1 MNKILKRAV
10 YLLTVL
16 VGISCTPIVTDQTEF
31 ALHYYEVGNMVPGD
45 PVTLAPSYIG
55 ETPTDFSI
63 YLIKKDGKQYY
74 NPKIDAKLTPESPFW
89 IEPTSGYFKMQNTFK
104 LTPGIYHV
112 SLRCKSAGVEYDF
125 PDKITV
131 RIVNERAE

>member
-45 PVTLAPSYIG
+45 PMTLAPSYIG
-55 ETPTDFSI
+55 ETPTDFQI
-63 YLIKKDGKQYY
+63 YLIRKDGKQFY
-74 NPKIDAKLTPESPFW
+74 NPKIDPKLTPESPFW
-89 IEPTSGYFKMQNTFK
+89 IEPTSGYFKMQNTFN
-104 LTPGIYHV
+104 LTPGTYKV
-112 SLRCKSAGVEYDF
+112 SLRCKSAGVNYDF
-125 PDKITV
+125 EDKITV
-131 RIVNERAE
+131 KIVKERVE